1 MARPTLDR
9 PRSGEA
15 GHSWAKKLS
24 RAIGAALD
32 LLFPPSCAVCH
43 SEGSFLHDG
52 CVAALPRLEQPYCG
66 LCAGPG
72 GASRCTWCVA
82 APPAYDGIRAPLLME
97 GAVRD
102 MVYGLK
108 YRNLRASAPELA
120 RLMAAHLESATLA
133 ADLLIPVPL
142 HRRRERERGYNQS
155 RLLARELS
163 VLTGIPVSERALR
176 RTRDTPPQVAMSG
189 HEERRRN
196 MEGAF
201 ECAESVA
208 GQSVL
213 LVDDVVTTG
222 STMSA
227 CAGPLKAA
235 GASSVWGLVL
245 ARQA

>member
-1 MARPTLDR
+1 
-9 PRSGEA
+9 
-15 GHSWAKKLS
+15 
-24 RAIGAALD
+24 
-32 LLFPPSCAVCH
+32 
-43 SEGSFLHDG
+43 
-52 CVAALPRLEQPYCG
+52 
-66 LCAGPG
+66 
-72 GASRCTWCVA
+72 
-82 APPAYDGIRAPLLME
+82 ME
-97 GAVRD
+97 GAVRE

-108 YRNLRASAPELA
+108 YRNLRASATELA
-120 RLMAAHLESATLA
+120 RLMAAHLEFAHLA

-163 VLTGIPVSERALR
+163 VLSGIPVSEQALR
-176 RTRDTPPQVAMSG
+176 RTRDTPPQVAKSG

-201 ECAESVA
+201 ECAEAVA

-245 ARQA
+245 ARQAWPADTASYAS